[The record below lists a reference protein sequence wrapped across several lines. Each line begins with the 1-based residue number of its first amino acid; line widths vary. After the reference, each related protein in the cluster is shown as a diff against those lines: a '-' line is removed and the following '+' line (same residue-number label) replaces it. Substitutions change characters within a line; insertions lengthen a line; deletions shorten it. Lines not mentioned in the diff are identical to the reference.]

1 MRNFRITVNG
11 NVYDVSVEEITG
23 KGMAKAPN
31 PVPIAAAPAPKAVPA
46 PNAAP
51 APAPVAAPT
60 SAPQS
65 GVQLKCPMPG
75 MIMNFAVPNGSA
87 VKKGQVVLSLEAM
100 KMEND
105 IAANADGVITF
116 TVTKGASVDT
126 DDVLAVIS

>member
-11 NVYDVSVEEITG
+11 NVYDVTVEEIGEKTV
-23 KGMAKAPN
+23 KAPR
-31 PVPIAAAPAPKAVPA
+31 PVPMEAPAQKAISATAPQPTIAAAAREPLKLSAPK
-46 PNAAP
+46 
-51 APAPVAAPT
+51 
-60 SAPQS
+60 
-65 GVQLKCPMPG
+65 GIELRCPMPG
-75 MIMNFAVPNGSA
+75 MIVNLMVPNSTP

-116 TVTKGASVDT
+116 TVQKGANVDT